1 MHSVSTNQ
9 IADILDF
16 NHKKNIL
23 DDSECIQHADDSTI
37 YRSCKIKNINK
48 CSNEIES
55 DLNAVEVMLISSRQ
69 MKEYHQLDSSN
80 KVNIKCNNI
89 NIERV
94 KKHFELYSHVNNILK
109 DDYSTLQTLE
119 TIKNY

>member
-23 DDSECIQHADDSTI
+23 DGSECIQHADDSTI
-37 YRSCKIKNINK
+37 YHSCKIKNINK

-69 MKEYHQLDSSN
+69 MKEYHQLDISN

>member
-48 CSNEIES
+48 CSKEIES